1 MTWWGWV
8 SLVAVLIVIAWAI
21 NAWVLPR
28 LRGKSKKLE
37 RKVSGIEDYL
47 CRLVEYLDGLFQ
59 APPSIR
65 DPFLEAQNLETEYKF
80 PEAIK
85 YYAACL
91 QPETTTS
98 QRAALHILIG
108 NCCFHLSEL
117 EEAEGHYRE
126 AEAAATQAKDDE
138 GLAAALGNTGL
149 VYQTEGEMDKA
160 LELYERVFKIER
172 EMGRKWGE
180 ANALGNIGNIYLSQK
195 KLDKALDC
203 HQQALKIDKKIGY
216 REGQAQDLVNIGNIY
231 LSQKEHDKALDY
243 YQRALKV
250 DRDIGNREWEAKQL
264 HNMGMLFDDKGE
276 PDKALEH
283 LQQALQ
289 IFEEIGAKIEIE
301 QTKQNIEKIRKRM
314 NSSRGTKGDTV

>member
-8 SLVAVLIVIAWAI
+8 SLVAVLIGIAWAI

-28 LRGKSKKLE
+28 LRGKPKKLE
-37 RKVSGIEDYL
+37 RKISGIEDYL

-59 APPSIR
+59 APPGIR
-65 DPFLEAQNLETEYKF
+65 DPFLEAQKLETEYKF

-85 YYAACL
+85 YYEACF

-138 GLAAALGNTGL
+138 GLAAALGNIGL
-149 VYQTEGEMDKA
+149 VYQTEGELDKA

-180 ANALGNIGNIYLSQK
+180 ANALGNIGTIYLSQK

-216 REGQAQDLVNIGNIY
+216 REGQAQDLANIGNIY

-243 YQRALKV
+243 YKRALKV
-250 DRDIGNREWEAKQL
+250 DRDIGNREWEANQL
-264 HNMGMLFDDKGE
+264 GNIGNIYADKGE
-276 PDKALEH
+276 LDKALDY
-283 LQQALQ
+283 LNQALKV
-289 IFEEIGAKIEIE
+289 FEGIGAKIGIE
-301 QTKQNIEKIRKRM
+301 QTKQNIQEIVERM
-314 NSSRGTKGDTV
+314 ENSSTGLR